1 MWALLSLSILSGRRE
16 RDQNSVSP
24 RITPLLNG
32 SLTQLE
38 DVEEGSISGDCE
50 DDCMKKWGQNK
61 EFKNGWCGGADFW

>member
-1 MWALLSLSILSGRRE
+1 MVVSSVIPVYTFRKKRE

-50 DDCMKKWGQNK
+50 DDCMKK
-61 EFKNGWCGGADFW
+61 